1 MKKELIKII
10 PINLIT
16 CTRLIGAFSL
26 PFIFMSKGVSFGA
39 IVCIILFATD
49 FIDGL
54 LARCLN
60 ASTFFGAGMDALSD
74 KLLNICSFSLLGVAY
89 NPMLLPLLIEIAIM
103 YTNYSTYRYGGN
115 VKASK
120 IGKIKTIILD
130 VFVILS
136 FCLLGLDYF
145 NFNNSIVL
153 YLISKTKEIINL
165 FSCIITISSLVALGD
180 YIKHNK
186 EQRKNPKS
194 IEAKKEIKK
203 LKPMKKLFKDLLST
217 SYYKK
222 HKEESI
228 ISQFYL

>member
-26 PFIFMSKGVSFGA
+26 PFIFMSKGASFGA
-39 IVCIILFATD
+39 IITIILFATD

-74 KLLNICSFSLLGVAY
+74 KLLNICSFSLLGATY
-89 NPMLLPLLIEIAIM
+89 NTMLLPLLIEIAIM

-136 FCLLGLDYF
+136 FCLLALGYF
-145 NFNNSIVL
+145 NFNNSVFL
-153 YLISKTKEIINL
+153 YLISKTSELISL
-165 FSCIITISSLVALGD
+165 FSCIVTVAGIVALGD
-180 YIKHNK
+180 YIRHNK
-186 EQRKNPKS
+186 EQRKNPR
-194 IEAKKEIKK
+194 ANEIKVETKK

-222 HKEESI
+222 HREESI
-228 ISQFYL
+228 IKQFYL